1 MSLGLTRV
9 IVKRYSIINH
19 SGVILMNKILKE
31 QFLIDT
37 LSDDQTKKITELNN
51 YIKHN
56 MSKKEHAV
64 AIIQGAAGTG
74 KSVVLMQLVK
84 KYMTDRRYKS
94 ALVVNH
100 PELYKAYQDMA
111 KSFDG
116 LNPRDI
122 RRPTALI
129 NDAQKNHRHYDV
141 IFVDEAHLL
150 YSKSEPYAHYRGKNQ
165 LTDLMALSKVV
176 VVVYDFK
183 QVFQSKMYWSKQ
195 LLFKTIGPHPY
206 REFNMDFQYRM
217 VTSDKQVAWLDS
229 FTAQQPITPFP
240 KDSQFEFEVFPTA
253 GALYDKI
260 KARNS
265 EYGLSRVVATSGFPR
280 IDGRHNVE
288 MDTFSLP
295 WDEWDPQRTHW
306 AKRESSI
313 TQVGT
318 IYTLQG
324 FDLNYVGMIIGPSFG
339 YNPKTD
345 SMTII
350 PEKYSHKEIFKKRQD
365 IQFTPA
371 QYQDFI
377 ANVLNV
383 LLKRGKYGL
392 YLTAY
397 DDALRQRLMALQ
409 S

>member
-1 MSLGLTRV
+1 
-9 IVKRYSIINH
+9 
-19 SGVILMNKILKE
+19 MNKILE
-31 QFLIDT
+31 AQFLIDQ
-37 LSDDQTKKITELNN
+37 LSDDQQHVITQLNTYIHDSLLKKQ
-51 YIKHN
+51 
-56 MSKKEHAV
+56 HAV

-84 KYMTDRRYKS
+84 QYMTDSQYKT

-111 KSFDG
+111 KDFPG
-116 LNPRDI
+116 LNPRNI

-129 NDAQKNHRHYDV
+129 NDAQKNHRKYDV

-165 LTDLMALSKVV
+165 LTDLMQLAKIV
-176 VVVYDFK
+176 VVVYDFN
-183 QVFQSKMYWSKQ
+183 QVFQSKMYWSQ
-195 LLFKTIGPHPY
+195 ALLLNTIGDNPY
-206 REFNMDFQYRM
+206 QQFNMDFQYRM
-217 VTSDKQVAWLDS
+217 IASKSQINWLDNL
-229 FTAQQPITPFP
+229 TAQKPLTPFP
-240 KDSQFEFEVFPTA
+240 NDSNFEFEVFSTA
-253 GALYDKI
+253 GALYEKI
-260 KARNS
+260 KSKNKTV
-265 EYGLSRVVATSGFPR
+265 GLSRVVATSGFPR
-280 IDGRHNVE
+280 INGRHNVE

-339 YNPKTD
+339 YDAKTD
-345 SMTII
+345 RMTVL

-365 IQFTPA
+365 LQFTPA

-383 LLKRGKYGL
+383 LIKRGKYGL

-397 DDALRQRLMALQ
+397 DDALRERLVTLQ
-409 S
+409 HDNQLS

>member
-1 MSLGLTRV
+1 
-9 IVKRYSIINH
+9 
-19 SGVILMNKILKE
+19 MNKILKD
-31 QFLIDT
+31 QFLIDQ
-37 LSDDQTKKITELNN
+37 LSDNQQQTITQMND
-51 YIKHN
+51 YIGDSLIKN
-56 MSKKEHAV
+56 QHAV
-64 AIIQGAAGTG
+64 AIVQGAAGTG
-74 KSVVLMQLVK
+74 KSVILMHLVT
-84 KYMTDRRYKS
+84 KYMTDKRYKT

-100 PELYKAYQDMA
+100 PELFKAYQDLA
-111 KSFDG
+111 DDIPG
-116 LNPRDI
+116 LNAKNI
-122 RRPTALI
+122 LRPTALI
-129 NDAQKNHRHYDV
+129 NRAQKNNWQYDI

-165 LTDLMALSKVV
+165 LTDLMALAKIV
-176 VVVYDFK
+176 VVVYDFA
-183 QVFQSKMYWSKQ
+183 QVFQSKMYWSKE
-195 LLFKTIGPHPY
+195 LLFQTIGNHPY
-206 REFNMDFQYRM
+206 KQFDMDFQYRM
-217 VTSDKQVAWLDS
+217 VASHDQVKWLDDL
-229 FTAQQPITPFP
+229 TAQKQLVPFP
-240 KDSQFEFEVFPTA
+240 RNSDFEFEVFSTA
-253 GALYDKI
+253 GSLYEKI
-260 KARNS
+260 KAKNQDV
-265 EYGLSRVVATSGFPR
+265 GLSRVVATSGFPR

-339 YNPKTD
+339 YDEKTD

-350 PEKYSHKEIFKKRQD
+350 PKKYSHKEIFKKRHD
-365 IQFTPA
+365 MNLTDE

-383 LLKRGKYGL
+383 LIKRGKFGL

-397 DDALRQRLMALQ
+397 DDALRARLVNLYQ
-409 S
+409 NNK

>member
-1 MSLGLTRV
+1 
-9 IVKRYSIINH
+9 
-19 SGVILMNKILKE
+19 MNEVLKE
-31 QFLIDT
+31 QFLIDK
-37 LSDDQTKKITELNN
+37 LSDDQKSVIADMNT
-51 YIKHN
+51 YINDSLAKQQ
-56 MSKKEHAV
+56 HAV

-74 KSVVLMQLVK
+74 KSVVLMQLVRQ
-84 KYMTDRRYKS
+84 YMTDKHYKT

-111 KSFDG
+111 KDFSG

-129 NDAQKNHRHYDV
+129 NDAQKNNHKYDV

-165 LTDLMALSKVV
+165 LTDLINLAKIV

-183 QVFQSKMYWSKQ
+183 QVFQSKMYWSQ
-195 LLFKTIGPHPY
+195 ELLIDTIGNHPHKQ
-206 REFNMDFQYRM
+206 FNMDFQYRM
-217 VTSDKQVAWLDS
+217 IASDAQVDWMDKL
-229 FTAQQPITPFP
+229 TAQKPIAPFP
-240 KDSQFEFEVFPTA
+240 NNSHFEFEVFSTA
-253 GALYDKI
+253 GALYEKI
-260 KARNS
+260 KVKNKKF
-265 EYGLSRVVATSGFPR
+265 GLSRVVATSGFPR
-280 IDGRHNVE
+280 INGRHNVE
-288 MDTFSLP
+288 MDSFSLP

-339 YNPKTD
+339 YDAKTD

-365 IQFTPA
+365 LQFTA
-371 QYQDFI
+371 EQYQEFI

-383 LLKRGKYGL
+383 LIKRGKYGL
-392 YLTAY
+392 YITAY
-397 DDALRQRLMALQ
+397 DDALRERLLTLQRDN
-409 S
+409 